1 MTTAGIAPFDQAE
14 LDRLLDEA
22 HVDVVVATSR
32 HNVRYLLG
40 SYSHFHRN
48 FDAIGADRYLPAV
61 AYRRGEPD
69 AAFAVGA
76 AVDRAQHDLAP
87 PWVPTVLDTAQSADE
102 TARLVAERLRA
113 LGLDRATVAIEGSF
127 APHRFVAEL
136 GAALPGLHLVEAG
149 GVLETLRTIKRP
161 EELALLREAADAI
174 VEAMAATVATAG
186 PGITKRE
193 VAERLRVQEE
203 ARGVSFDYCLAA
215 MGTSLNRAPSDQAW
229 QAGQVLSLDSGGERE
244 GYIGD
249 LCRMAVLGA
258 PSPAAEEALGE
269 VRAIQDA
276 AREAIAPGRLGREI
290 GEAADDR
297 RRASPHA
304 EVTDVVAHGMGLV
317 THEPPRLEADAPPR
331 RAPTH
336 RDRPLAP
343 GMVLS
348 IETTARVAD
357 VGFIK
362 LEDTVVVTEGGRE
375 AYGDDHRDWIVAG
388 G

>member
-1 MTTAGIAPFDQAE
+1 VTTAGTAPFDQAE
-14 LDRLLDEA
+14 LDRLLDDER
-22 HVDVVVATSR
+22 VDVVVATSR

-76 AVDRAQHDLAP
+76 AVDRAQHEISP
-87 PWVPTVLDTAQSADE
+87 PWVPTVFDSAQSADE

-113 LGLDRATVAIEGSF
+113 LGLARATVALEGSF

-136 GAALPGLHLVEAG
+136 QAALPGARLVEAG

-161 EELALLREAADAI
+161 DELALLREAAEAI
-174 VEAMAATVATAG
+174 VEAMAATVAGAE

-193 VAERLRVQEE
+193 LADRLRVQEE
-203 ARGVSFDYCLAA
+203 LRGVAFDYCLTA
-215 MGTSLNRAPSDQAW
+215 MGTSMNRAPSDQGW
-229 QAGQVLSLDSGGERE
+229 RPGDVLSLDSGGERE

-258 PSPAAEEALGE
+258 PSPAADEALGE

-276 AREAIAPGRLGREI
+276 AREAIGPGRRGREI
-290 GEAADDR
+290 GEAADER
-297 RRASPHA
+297 RRRSPHA
-304 EVTDVVAHGMGLV
+304 DVTDVVAHGMGLV
-317 THEPPRLEADAPPR
+317 THEPPRLEPDAPRR
-331 RAPTH
+331 RAATH

-348 IETTARVAD
+348 IETTAHVAD
-357 VGFIK
+357 VGFVK
-362 LEDTVVVTEGGRE
+362 LEDTVVVTRSGWE
-375 AYGDDHRDWIVAG
+375 AYGDAHRDWIVAG
-388 G
+388 A